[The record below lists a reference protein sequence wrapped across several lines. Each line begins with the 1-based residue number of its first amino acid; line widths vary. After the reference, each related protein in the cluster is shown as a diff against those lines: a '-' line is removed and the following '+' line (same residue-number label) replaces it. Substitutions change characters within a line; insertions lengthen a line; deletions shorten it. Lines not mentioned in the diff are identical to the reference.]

1 MAEVH
6 LAGAVQNYVQ
16 EKFQLKFSPLL
27 FTVFIANIIFFLIC
41 PFKLLQF
48 LCLGIIGVILLS
60 FFYAIVLKSNIQI
73 ERNTS
78 ALKLACKE
86 KSEITFTIKNYSP
99 LTAHVCYFF
108 DAVPYF
114 YAFNEGNKGVTALRP
129 HEIKRITYKV
139 TSQER
144 GLFHAGPVRIRTS
157 DPLGLFLIDME
168 VSCPLEITV
177 RPARIK
183 LITEVMPGIPQGN
196 IKIKNPCFEDITMR
210 RSIRE
215 YINGDELK
223 RINWR
228 ASAKF
233 GELFTNQYE
242 DSYDAPFFIYLNL
255 AEEDYDLH
263 TRTYHIEKAIEIAA
277 CIVEKSRVL
286 RQRCGFAA
294 YGTDFPYLPPHQN
307 QQDSILDLLS
317 VIKSLPGKVN
327 YDPVKKFRQQLPHG
341 TLFFVV
347 GPQEVDTYYAKVE
360 ANKEDIN
367 TKNVG
372 IMRKY
377 VGNI

>member
-27 FTVFIANIIFFLIC
+27 FTVFIASIIFFLIC

-108 DAVPYF
+108 DSVPYF
-114 YAFNEGNKGVTALRP
+114 YVFNEGNKGVTALRP

-183 LITEVMPGIPQGN
+183 LITEVIPGFPQGN
-196 IKIKNPCFEDITMR
+196 LKINNPCYEDITMR
-210 RSIRE
+210 RSIRD
-215 YINGDELK
+215 YMNGDELK

-228 ASAKF
+228 ASARF
-233 GELFTNQYE
+233 ASLYTNQYE
-242 DSYDAPFFIYLNL
+242 NSFDAPLFVFLNL

-263 TRTYHIEKAIEIAA
+263 NRRYYSEKAIEIAA
-277 CIVEKSRVL
+277 SIIEKTRVL

-294 YGTDFPYLPPHQN
+294 YGTGFPYLPPRQN
-307 QQDSILDLLS
+307 QSDSILDLLS
-317 VIKSLPGKVN
+317 LIKCEKGKLD
-327 YDPVKKFRQQLPHG
+327 YDPQKKFSHQLPTG
-341 TLFFVV
+341 TLLFIV
-347 GPQEVDTYYAKVE
+347 GPREVENYFLKVGANQE
-360 ANKEDIN
+360 NIN
-367 TKNVG
+367 TTNVG
-372 IMRKY
+372 IMRK
-377 VGNI
+377 VNE

>member
-27 FTVFIANIIFFLIC
+27 FTVFIASIIFFLIC

-108 DAVPYF
+108 DSVPYF
-114 YAFNEGNKGVTALRP
+114 YVFNEGNKGVTALRP

-183 LITEVMPGIPQGN
+183 LITEVVPGFPQGN
-196 IKIKNPCFEDITMR
+196 LKINNPCYEDITMR
-210 RSIRE
+210 RSIRD
-215 YINGDELK
+215 YMNGDELK

-228 ASAKF
+228 ASARF
-233 GELFTNQYE
+233 ASLYTNQYE
-242 DSYDAPFFIYLNL
+242 NSFDAPLFVFLNL

-263 TRTYHIEKAIEIAA
+263 NRRYYSEKAIEIAA
-277 CIVEKSRVL
+277 SIIEKARVL

-294 YGTDFPYLPPHQN
+294 YGTGFPYLPPRQN
-307 QQDSILDLLS
+307 QSDSILDLLS
-317 VIKSLPGKVN
+317 LIKCEKGKLN
-327 YDPVKKFRQQLPHG
+327 YDPQKKFSHQLPTG
-341 TLFFVV
+341 TLLFIV
-347 GPQEVDTYYAKVE
+347 GPREVENYFLKVGANQE
-360 ANKEDIN
+360 NIN
-367 TKNVG
+367 TTNVG
-372 IMRKY
+372 IMRK
-377 VGNI
+377 VNG

>member
-27 FTVFIANIIFFLIC
+27 FTVFIASIIFFLIC

-108 DAVPYF
+108 DSVPYF
-114 YAFNEGNKGVTALRP
+114 YVFNEGNKGVTALRP

-183 LITEVMPGIPQGN
+183 LITEVVPGFPQGN
-196 IKIKNPCFEDITMR
+196 LKINNPCYEDITMR
-210 RSIRE
+210 RSIRD
-215 YINGDELK
+215 YMNGDELK

-228 ASAKF
+228 ASARF
-233 GELFTNQYE
+233 ASLYTNQYE
-242 DSYDAPFFIYLNL
+242 NSFDAPLFVFLNL

-263 TRTYHIEKAIEIAA
+263 NRRYYSEKAIEIAA
-277 CIVEKSRVL
+277 SIIEKARVL

-294 YGTDFPYLPPHQN
+294 YGGFPYLPPRQN
-307 QQDSILDLLS
+307 QSDSILDFLS
-317 VIKSLPGKVN
+317 LIKCEKGKLD
-327 YDPVKKFRQQLPHG
+327 YDPQKKFSHQLPTG
-341 TLFFVV
+341 TLLFIV
-347 GPQEVDTYYAKVE
+347 GPREVENYFLKVGANQE
-360 ANKEDIN
+360 NIN
-367 TKNVG
+367 TTNVG
-372 IMRKY
+372 IMRK
-377 VGNI
+377 VNG

>member
-1 MAEVH
+1 MVK
-6 LAGAVQNYVQ
+6 V
-16 EKFQLKFSPLL
+16 SPLVYVSAGL
-27 FTVFIANIIFFLIC
+27 SLIFFLVS

-48 LCLGIIGVILLS
+48 VCLGILFVFLLS
-60 FFYAIVLKSNIQI
+60 FLYSLILSRSIKI
-73 ERNTS
+73 ERNTEK
-78 ALKLACKE
+78 LKLACKE
-86 KSEITFTIKNYSP
+86 HSEISFTIKNFSR
-99 LTAHVCYFF
+99 LTAFVCYFF
-108 DAVPYF
+108 DEIPYF
-114 YAFNEGNKGVTALRP
+114 QIFYNGNKGITMLRP
-129 HEIKRITYKV
+129 KEIKKLTYEV
-139 TSQER
+139 TSRDR

-168 VSCPLEITV
+168 VPAPLEITV

-183 LITEVMPGIPQGN
+183 LITEVMPGLPQGN
-196 IKIKNPCFEDITMR
+196 LKIKNPCYEDITMR

-242 DSYDAPFFIYLNL
+242 DSYDAPFFVFLNL
-255 AEEDYDLH
+255 AEEDYELH

-294 YGTDFPYLPPHQN
+294 YGTDFPYLAPHQN
-307 QQDSILDLLS
+307 QQDAILDLLS
-317 VIKSLPGKVN
+317 VIKSVPGKVN
-327 YDPVKKFRQQLPHG
+327 YNPVKKFRQQLPHG
-341 TLFFVV
+341 TLFFVI
-347 GPQEVDTYYAKVE
+347 GPREVDNYYLKVE

-377 VGNI
+377 DGNI

>member
-1 MAEVH
+1 MVK
-6 LAGAVQNYVQ
+6 V
-16 EKFQLKFSPLL
+16 SPLVYVSAGL
-27 FTVFIANIIFFLIC
+27 SLIFFLVS

-48 LCLGIIGVILLS
+48 VCLGILFVFLLS
-60 FFYAIVLKSNIQI
+60 FLYSLILSRSIKI
-73 ERNTS
+73 ERNTEK
-78 ALKLACKE
+78 LKLACKE
-86 KSEITFTIKNYSP
+86 HSEISFTIKNYSR
-99 LTAHVCYFF
+99 LTAFVCYFF
-108 DAVPYF
+108 DEIPYF
-114 YAFNEGNKGVTALRP
+114 QIFDNGNKGITMLRP
-129 HEIKRITYKV
+129 KEIKKLTYEV
-139 TSQER
+139 TSRDR

-168 VSCPLEITV
+168 VPAPLEITV

-183 LITEVMPGIPQGN
+183 LITEVMPGLPQGN
-196 IKIKNPCFEDITMR
+196 LKIKNPCYEDITMR

-242 DSYDAPFFIYLNL
+242 DSYDAPFFVFLNL
-255 AEEDYDLH
+255 AEEDYELH

-294 YGTDFPYLPPHQN
+294 YGMDFPYLAPHQN
-307 QQDSILDLLS
+307 QQDAILDLLS
-317 VIKSLPGKVN
+317 VIKSIPGKVN
-327 YDPVKKFRQQLPHG
+327 YNPVKKFRQQLPHG
-341 TLFFVV
+341 TLFFVI
-347 GPQEVDTYYAKVE
+347 GPREVDNYYLKVE

-377 VGNI
+377 DGNI

>member
-1 MAEVH
+1 MVK
-6 LAGAVQNYVQ
+6 V
-16 EKFQLKFSPLL
+16 SPLVYVTAGL
-27 FTVFIANIIFFLIC
+27 CLVFFLVS

-48 LCLGIIGVILLS
+48 ICLGILFVFLISFLYSLILKRG
-60 FFYAIVLKSNIQI
+60 IKI
-73 ERNTS
+73 ERNTEK
-78 ALKLACKE
+78 LKLACKE
-86 KSEITFTIKNYSP
+86 HSEISFTIKNYSG
-99 LTAHVCYFF
+99 LTAFVCYFF
-108 DAVPYF
+108 DEIPYF
-114 YAFNEGNKGVTALRP
+114 QIFDDGNRGLTMLRP
-129 HEIKRITYKV
+129 KEIKKISYEV
-139 TSQER
+139 TSRDR

-168 VSCPLEITV
+168 VPTPLKITV

-183 LITEVMPGIPQGN
+183 LITEVMPGLPQGN
-196 IKIKNPCFEDITMR
+196 LKIKNPCYEDITMR

-294 YGTDFPYLPPHQN
+294 YGTDFPYLAPHQN

>member
-27 FTVFIANIIFFLIC
+27 FTLFIASIIFFLIC

-86 KSEITFTIKNYSP
+86 KSEITLTIKNYSP

-108 DAVPYF
+108 DSVPYF
-114 YAFNEGNKGVTALRP
+114 YVFNEGNKGVTALRP

-183 LITEVMPGIPQGN
+183 LITEVVPGFPQGN
-196 IKIKNPCFEDITMR
+196 LKINNPCYEDITMR
-210 RSIRE
+210 RSIRD
-215 YINGDELK
+215 YMNGDELK

-228 ASAKF
+228 ASARF
-233 GELFTNQYE
+233 ASLYTNQYE
-242 DSYDAPFFIYLNL
+242 NSFDAPLFVFLNL

-263 TRTYHIEKAIEIAA
+263 NRRYYSEKAIEIAA
-277 CIVEKSRVL
+277 SIIEKARVL

-294 YGTDFPYLPPHQN
+294 YGTGFPYLPPRQN
-307 QQDSILDLLS
+307 QSDSILDLLS
-317 VIKSLPGKVN
+317 LIKCEKGKLD
-327 YDPVKKFRQQLPHG
+327 YDPQKKFSNQLPTG
-341 TLFFVV
+341 TLLFIV
-347 GPQEVDTYYAKVE
+347 GPREVENYFLKVGANQE
-360 ANKEDIN
+360 NIN
-367 TKNVG
+367 TTNVG
-372 IMRKY
+372 IMRK
-377 VGNI
+377 VNE